1 MAGHSDTNILPH
13 LSPISEPAV
22 PLPAATNNP
31 PPSSPT
37 KLSPA
42 DRARKL
48 AELDSHFEK
57 RILAIDQQAED
68 DKDNSEAIKKYREF
82 NNHCLAA
89 YHARDEAAS
98 RSLLGSWWERRK
110 AMSAAG
116 LREES
121 KQLKGAAKRECR
133 GIDAWAKE
141 REREV
146 VREWDGKRRVVL
158 KGGEVDIDVEVMD
171 GEWK

>member
-1 MAGHSDTNILPH
+1 
-13 LSPISEPAV
+13 
-22 PLPAATNNP
+22 
-31 PPSSPT
+31 
-37 KLSPA
+37 
-42 DRARKL
+42 
-48 AELDSHFEK
+48 
-57 RILAIDQQAED
+57 
-68 DKDNSEAIKKYREF
+68 
-82 NNHCLAA
+82 
-89 YHARDEAAS
+89 
-98 RSLLGSWWERRK
+98 
-110 AMSAAG
+110 MSAAG